1 MRILC
6 VIPARLGSRRLPH
19 KPLQTIAKQPLIRLV
34 AERARAFEFIE
45 KVVVATDDRR
55 VADAV
60 GGLDVDVVLTGEF
73 RSGTERVAAV
83 ARRPEFEEAE
93 IVVNLQA
100 DEPFIPAEAVSGAIA
115 QVEAGVGVGV
125 GVGTAGARRDPSA
138 LADPNTVKVFVD
150 SAGRALAFSRNA
162 RPMPEV
168 EEESVCRHI
177 GVYAYR
183 PAALQRWAAAAPVPE
198 EIEQRLEQLRPL
210 SYGEHIGVTTLD
222 TLAPSG
228 IDTPADLQ
236 RARAL
241 ISVTL

>member
-34 AERARAFEFIE
+34 AERARAFEFLE

-115 QVEAGVGVGV
+115 EVEAGA
-125 GVGTAGARRDPSA
+125 GVGTAGARLDPSA
-138 LADPNTVKVFVD
+138 LADPNTVKVFVG

-168 EEESVCRHI
+168 EEESVCHHL

-210 SYGEHIGVTTLD
+210 SYGEHIGVATLD

-236 RARAL
+236 RAREL

>member
-34 AERARAFEFIE
+34 AERARAFEFLE
-45 KVVVATDDRR
+45 RVVVATDDQR

-60 GGLDVDVVLTGEF
+60 DGLDVDVVLTGEF

-83 ARRPEFEEAE
+83 ARRREFEEAE

-115 QVEAGVGVGV
+115 EVEAGA
-125 GVGTAGARRDPSA
+125 GVGTAGARLDPSA
-138 LADPNTVKVFVD
+138 LADPNTVKVFVG

-168 EEESVCRHI
+168 EEESVCHHM

-198 EIEQRLEQLRPL
+198 ETEQRLEQLRPL

-222 TLAPSG
+222 TLAPNG

-236 RARAL
+236 RAREM

>member
-1 MRILC
+1 MFDHAYPLC
-6 VIPARLGSRRLPH
+6 DTGSFGLPSATT
-19 KPLQTIAKQPLIRLV
+19 QTPPNHCKSTTYTIRS
-34 AERARAFEFIE
+34 RARQGIRICG
-45 KVVVATDDRR
+45 KVVVATDDQR

-60 GGLDVDVVLTGEF
+60 GGLEVDVILTGDF
-73 RSGTERVAAV
+73 RSGTERAADV
-83 ARRPEFEEAE
+83 ARRPEFEKAQ

-115 QVEAGVGVGV
+115 EVEAGA
-125 GVGTAGARRDPSA
+125 GVGTAGARLNPSA
-138 LADPNTVKVFVD
+138 LADPNTVKVFVG

-168 EEESVCRHI
+168 EEESVCHHM

-236 RARAL
+236 RAREL

>member
-19 KPLQTIAKQPLIRLV
+19 KPLQTSAKQPLIRLV
-34 AERARAFEFIE
+34 AERARAFEFLE
-45 KVVVATDDRR
+45 RVVVATDDQR

-60 GGLDVDVVLTGEF
+60 DGLDVDAVLLGEF

-83 ARRPEFEEAE
+83 ARRREFEEAE

-115 QVEAGVGVGV
+115 EVEAGA
-125 GVGTAGARRDPSA
+125 GVGTAGARLDPSA
-138 LADPNTVKVFVD
+138 LADPNTVKVFVG

-168 EEESVCRHI
+168 DEESVCHHM

-183 PAALQRWAAAAPVPE
+183 PATLQRWAAAAPVPE

-222 TLAPSG
+222 TLAPNG

-236 RARAL
+236 RAREM

>member
-34 AERARAFEFIE
+34 AERARAFEFLE
-45 KVVVATDDRR
+45 KVVVATDDQR

-115 QVEAGVGVGV
+115 EVEAGGGV
-125 GVGTAGARRDPSA
+125 GVGTAGARLDPSR
-138 LADPNTVKVFVD
+138 LADPNTVKVFVG
-150 SAGRALAFSRNA
+150 SAGRALAFSRSA

-168 EEESVCRHI
+168 EEESVCHHM

-222 TLAPSG
+222 TLAPNG

-236 RARAL
+236 RAREL
-241 ISVTL
+241 VSVTI

>member
-34 AERARAFEFIE
+34 AERARAFEFLE
-45 KVVVATDDRR
+45 RVVVATDDQR

-60 GGLDVDVVLTGEF
+60 DGLDVDVVLTGEF

-83 ARRPEFEEAE
+83 ARRREFEEAE

-115 QVEAGVGVGV
+115 EVEAGA
-125 GVGTAGARRDPSA
+125 GVGTAGARLDPSA
-138 LADPNTVKVFVD
+138 LADPNTVKVFVG

-168 EEESVCRHI
+168 EEESVCHHM

-198 EIEQRLEQLRPL
+198 ETEQRLEQLRPL

-222 TLAPSG
+222 TLAPNG

-236 RARAL
+236 RARER

>member
-6 VIPARLGSRRLPH
+6 VIPARLGSTRLRH
-19 KPLQTIAKQPLIRLV
+19 KPLQSIANQPLVRLV
-34 AERARAFEFIE
+34 AERARACEFLE
-45 KVVVATDDRR
+45 RVVVATDDQR

-60 GGLDVDVVLTGEF
+60 DGLDVDVVLTGEF

-83 ARRPEFEEAE
+83 ARRREFEEAE

-115 QVEAGVGVGV
+115 EVEAGA
-125 GVGTAGARRDPSA
+125 GVGTAGARLDPSA
-138 LADPNTVKVFVD
+138 LADPNTVKVFVG

-168 EEESVCRHI
+168 EEESVCHHM

-183 PAALQRWAAAAPVPE
+183 PAALQRWAAAPPVPE
-198 EIEQRLEQLRPL
+198 ETEQRLEQLRPL

-222 TLAPSG
+222 TLAPNG

-236 RARAL
+236 RAREM

>member
-73 RSGTERVAAV
+73 RSGTERAAAV
-83 ARRPEFEEAE
+83 ARRSEFEEAE
-93 IVVNLQA
+93 IVINLQA

-115 QVEAGVGVGV
+115 RIEAGA
-125 GVGTAGARRDPSA
+125 GVGTAGARLDPSA
-138 LADPNTVKVFVD
+138 LADPNTVKVFVS

-168 EEESVCRHI
+168 EEEFVCHHM

-222 TLAPSG
+222 TFAPNG

-236 RARAL
+236 RAREL
-241 ISVTL
+241 ISVSL

>member
-1 MRILC
+1 M
-6 VIPARLGSRRLPH
+6 
-19 KPLQTIAKQPLIRLV
+19 
-34 AERARAFEFIE
+34 E

-60 GGLDVDVVLTGEF
+60 RGLDVDAVLTGEF
-73 RSGTERVAAV
+73 RSGTERTAAV
-83 ARRPEFEEAE
+83 ARRPEFEGAE
-93 IVVNLQA
+93 IVVNLQG

-115 QVEAGVGVGV
+115 EVEAGA
-125 GVGTAGARRDPSA
+125 GVGTAGARLEPYA

-150 SAGRALAFSRNA
+150 SDGRALAFSRSA
-162 RPMPEV
+162 RPTLEV
-168 EEESVCRHI
+168 EEESVCHHI

-210 SYGEHIGVTTLD
+210 SYGEHIAVTTLD

-228 IDTPADLQ
+228 IDTPADLE

-241 ISVTL
+241 VSVTL

>member
-6 VIPARLGSRRLPH
+6 VIPARLGSSRLPH

-115 QVEAGVGVGV
+115 EVEAGA
-125 GVGTAGARRDPSA
+125 GVGTAGARLDPSA

-150 SAGRALAFSRNA
+150 SDGRALGFSRNA
-162 RPMPEV
+162 RPKPEV
-168 EEESVCRHI
+168 AEASVHHHI

-183 PAALQRWAAAAPVPE
+183 PAALQRWAAAAPVQV

-210 SYGEHIGVTTLD
+210 AYGEHIGVRTLD
-222 TLAPSG
+222 TLAPGG

-236 RARAL
+236 RAREL

>member
-34 AERARAFEFIE
+34 AERARAFEFLE
-45 KVVVATDDRR
+45 RVVVATDDQR

-60 GGLDVDVVLTGEF
+60 DGLDVDVVLTGEF

-83 ARRPEFEEAE
+83 ARRREFEEAE

-115 QVEAGVGVGV
+115 EVEAGA
-125 GVGTAGARRDPSA
+125 GVGTAGARLDPSA
-138 LADPNTVKVFVD
+138 LADPNTVKVFVG

-168 EEESVCRHI
+168 EEESVCHHM

-222 TLAPSG
+222 TLAPNG

-236 RARAL
+236 RAREL

>member
-6 VIPARLGSRRLPH
+6 VIPARLGSSRLPH

-34 AERARAFEFIE
+34 AERARAFGFIE

-73 RSGTERVAAV
+73 RSGTERAAAV

-115 QVEAGVGVGV
+115 EVEAGA
-125 GVGTAGARRDPSA
+125 GVGTAGARLDPSA
-138 LADPNTVKVFVD
+138 LADPNTVKVFVG

-168 EEESVCRHI
+168 EEESVCHHM

-236 RARAL
+236 RAREL

>member
-34 AERARAFEFIE
+34 AERARAFEFLE
-45 KVVVATDDRR
+45 RVVVATDDQR

-60 GGLDVDVVLTGEF
+60 DGLDVDVVLTGEF

-83 ARRPEFEEAE
+83 ARRREFEEAE

-115 QVEAGVGVGV
+115 EVEAGGGV
-125 GVGTAGARRDPSA
+125 GVGTAGARLDPSA
-138 LADPNTVKVFVD
+138 LADPNTVKVFVG

-168 EEESVCRHI
+168 EEESVCHHL

-236 RARAL
+236 RAREL

>member
-6 VIPARLGSRRLPH
+6 VIPARLGSTRLRN
-19 KPLQTIAKQPLIRLV
+19 KPLQSIANQPLVRLV
-34 AERARAFEFIE
+34 AERASGFDFLG

-60 GGLDVDVVLTGEF
+60 NGLDVDTVLLGEF

-83 ARRPEFEEAE
+83 ARRPEFAEAE

-100 DEPFIPAEAVSGAIA
+100 DEPFIPAAAVSGAIA
-115 QVEAGVGVGV
+115 RVEAGAA
-125 GVGTAGARRDPSA
+125 VGTAGARLGPST
-138 LADPNTVKVFVD
+138 LADPNTVKVFVGSD
-150 SAGRALAFSRNA
+150 SRALAFSRNT

-168 EEESVCRHI
+168 KEESVCHHI

-210 SYGEHIGVTTLD
+210 SYGEHIGVTTLN

-236 RARAL
+236 RAREL